1 MLPELVVEGPRQW
14 LLLPPSPH
22 LWLLLSSEAVREDGE
37 VSRTPGLCALG
48 SRGTALP
55 PRQPGRLWVRPD
67 PLGTKIVQTA
77 LGAHRWAR
85 LSV

>member
-22 LWLLLSSEAVREDGE
+22 LRLLLSSEAVREDGE

-55 PRQPGRLWVRPD
+55 P
-67 PLGTKIVQTA
+67 
-77 LGAHRWAR
+77 
-85 LSV
+85 